1 MLKGIDPLLNGTL
14 LHLLD
19 ELGHGDVLALVDR
32 NFPAYRYE
40 RPVIELRG
48 VTTAPAAE
56 ALLSVFPLD
65 GFVKNSI
72 QRMQI
77 DNDPEHVS
85 DPAQALRRIASL
97 AEGRDVE
104 LSSMERFEFYEQAQE
119 AMAFV
124 LTAETV
130 PYSCFLLR
138 KGVV

>member
-1 MLKGIDPLLNGTL
+1 MLKGIDPLLSGEL

-48 VTTAPAAE
+48 IDTVQASE

-65 GFVKNSI
+65 GFVEASI
-72 QRMQI
+72 HRMQI
-77 DNDPEHVS
+77 DNEADHVS
-85 DPAQALRRIASL
+85 EPTAALANIASRS
-97 AEGRDVE
+97 EGRNVE
-104 LSSMERFEFYEQAQE
+104 ISSVERFEFYEQAKA
-119 AMAFV
+119 AMIFV
-124 LTAETV
+124 QTSEIV